1 MKRIEKLFQNKNK
14 EILSIYFTAG
24 YPKIDDTVSIIETL
38 EKKGIDLIEI
48 GIPFSDPMADGV
60 VIQQSS
66 QMALKNGMTLRKL
79 FTQLSTIREAVKIP
93 LVMMGYLN
101 PIMQFGFEDFCKECD
116 KIGIDGMIIPDLP
129 MNDYLQ
135 FYKPIA
141 EKYNLN
147 FIFLITPETSEERI
161 RQIDDN
167 TNGFIYMVS
176 SAAITGTQQ
185 SFSHQI
191 NYFERIKNMNLKN
204 PRLIGFGVSNKATK
218 EMTFQYASGAIV
230 GSAFI
235 KTLST
240 ANSIEKAVDLLLEQL
255 SE

>member
-101 PIMQFGFEDFCKECD
+101 PIIQFGFEDFCKECD

>member
-79 FTQLSTIREAVKIP
+79 FSQLSTIRETVKIP

-101 PIMQFGFEDFCKECD
+101 PILQFGFEDFCKECD

>member
-101 PIMQFGFEDFCKECD
+101 PILQFGFEDFCKECS

-141 EKYNLN
+141 EKHNLN

-191 NYFERIKNMNLKN
+191 NYFERIKNMYLKN